1 MRSYSTAWAASS
13 AQRGERRTREDCHHG
28 EREAVSEGNVAENMT
43 VPRKADRANRLDYK
57 ALRRRILARVDCG
70 EPAGSPQ
77 AALRRRMLARVGSGE
92 PAGSPQA
99 SLRRR
104 MLARVGS
111 GEPAGWSPQA
121 ALRRRIRAWGALGRG
136 WGGFAETDARSA
148 GLRGGDGGGFVFR
161 KAACGDRGDDCRRR
175 SVKAAC
181 GGLAEAL
188 GRGWWRGYCFSF

>member
-1 MRSYSTAWAASS
+1 
-13 AQRGERRTREDCHHG
+13 
-28 EREAVSEGNVAENMT
+28 MT

-77 AALRRRMLARVGSGE
+77 AALRRPMLARVGSGE

-99 SLRRR
+99 ALRRR
-104 MLARVGS
+104 ILARVGCR
-111 GEPAGWSPQA
+111 EPAGWSPQA

-148 GLRGGDGGGFVFR
+148 GLRGGDGADSFFAKPLAATGVMTAGGGWS
-161 KAACGDRGDDCRRR
+161 KPLAAAG
-175 SVKAAC
+175 
-181 GGLAEAL
+181 
-188 GRGWWRGYCFSF
+188 

>member
-70 EPAGSPQ
+70 EPAGSLQ
-77 AALRRRMLARVGSGE
+77 AALRRRMLARVRQRGTGGGAASGFSETDARSGE
-92 PAGSPQA
+92 
-99 SLRRR
+99 
-104 MLARVGS
+104 
-111 GEPAGWSPQA
+111 
-121 ALRRRIRAWGALGRG
+121 ALGRG
-136 WGGFAETDARSA
+136 W
-148 GLRGGDGGGFVFR
+148 GGFVFR

-175 SVKAAC
+175 LVKAAC

-188 GRGWWRGYCFSF
+188 GRGWGRGDCFFFLILFLYGSRS